1 MAGDKRR
8 IYLLDEIR
16 GLAIILMVFYHAFY
30 LLGNFFGL
38 ELMLAAQ
45 KFFEPLQPPFAC
57 LFILI
62 SGISCNLS
70 HSNFAR
76 GIRLFAIAL
85 GFTLVTAVILP
96 KFGIDGAQI
105 IFGILHLLSVSML
118 LFAFLKKPLAK
129 IPAAVGS
136 AVCMVLFFALYTVP
150 SGSVFGFALPQALYR
165 NSFTAM
171 LGFTPVG
178 FYSADYFPLI
188 PFWFI
193 FLAGTFVGRFIL
205 GGDLPEGFYRLRC
218 RPLAAV
224 GRKTL
229 IIYIAHWPIIF
240 LLGLI
245 ISKL

>member
-1 MAGDKRR
+1 
-8 IYLLDEIR
+8 
-16 GLAIILMVFYHAFY
+16 MVFYHAFY
-30 LLGNFFGL
+30 MFGSFF
-38 ELMLAAQ
+38 EMEFMSAAQ

-70 HSNFAR
+70 HSNFVR
-76 GIRLFAIAL
+76 GARLFAVAL

-96 KFGIDGAQI
+96 KFGIDEAQI

-118 LFAFLKKPLAK
+118 LFALLKKPLSK
-129 IPAAVGS
+129 IPTAVGIGIN
-136 AVCMVLFFALYTVP
+136 MVLFFVLYSVP
-150 SGSVFGFALPQALYR
+150 SGSILGFDLPQVLYANSLTAALGFAPH
-165 NSFTAM
+165 
-171 LGFTPVG
+171 G

-188 PFWFI
+188 PFLFM
-193 FLAGTFVGRFIL
+193 FFVGTFIGRFVL
-205 GGDLPEGFYRLRC
+205 NGDLPEGFYKLRC

-245 ISKL
+245 ISLF

>member
-1 MAGDKRR
+1 MSTNRKR

-30 LLGNFFGL
+30 LLGSFF
-38 ELMLAAQ
+38 EMDFMLAAQ

-70 HSNFAR
+70 HSNFIR
-76 GIRLFAIAL
+76 GIRLLAIAL
-85 GFTLVTAVILP
+85 GFTLVTAVVLP

-118 LFAFLKKPLAK
+118 LFAVLKKPLSK
-129 IPAAVGS
+129 IPPAVGF
-136 AVCMVLFFALYTVP
+136 AACVLLFFACWTVP
-150 SGSVFGFALPQALYR
+150 SGRILGLALPEVLYA
-165 NSFTAM
+165 NGFTAM
-171 LGFTPVG
+171 LGFAPAG

-188 PFWFI
+188 PFVFM
-193 FLAGTFVGRFIL
+193 FLAGTFAGRFVL
-205 GGDLPEGFYRLRC
+205 GGDLPEGFYKLRC
-218 RPLAAV
+218 KPLAAI

-245 ISKL
+245 ISKI

>member
-1 MAGDKRR
+1 MSTNRKR

-30 LLGNFFGL
+30 MLGTFF
-38 ELMLAAQ
+38 EMDFMLAAQ

-70 HSNFAR
+70 HSNFVR
-76 GIRLFAIAL
+76 GARLFAIAL
-85 GFTLVTAVILP
+85 GFTLFTAVILP
-96 KFGIDGAQI
+96 KFGIDEAQI

-118 LFAFLKKPLAK
+118 LFALLKKPLSK
-129 IPAAVGS
+129 IPTAIGL
-136 AVCMVLFFALYTVP
+136 AVCMVLFFVLYSVP
-150 SGSVFGFALPQALYR
+150 SGSIFGFDLPVELYA
-165 NSFTAM
+165 NSFTAT
-171 LGFTPVG
+171 LGFAPQG

-188 PFWFI
+188 PFLFM
-193 FLAGTFVGRFIL
+193 FFVGTFIGRFVL
-205 GGDLPEGFYRLRC
+205 NSELPEGFYKLRC
-218 RPLAAV
+218 KPLAAV

-245 ISKL
+245 ISLF

>member
-1 MAGDKRR
+1 MSTSRKR

-30 LLGNFFGL
+30 MLGSFF
-38 ELMLAAQ
+38 EMEFMSASQ

-70 HSNFAR
+70 HSNLIR
-76 GIRLFAIAL
+76 GIRLFAIAI

-118 LFAFLKKPLAK
+118 LFALLKKLLSK
-129 IPAAVGS
+129 IPTAVGF
-136 AVCMVLFFALYTVP
+136 AVFTVLFFVLYSVP
-150 SGSVFGFALPQALYR
+150 SGSILGFDLPQELYA
-165 NSFTAM
+165 NSFTAA
-171 LGFTPVG
+171 LGFAPHG

-188 PFWFI
+188 PFSFM
-193 FLAGTFVGRFIL
+193 FFAGTFIGRFVFN
-205 GGDLPEGFYRLRC
+205 GDLPEGFYKLRC
-218 RPLAAV
+218 KPLAAI

-245 ISKL
+245 ISKI

>member
-1 MAGDKRR
+1 MAGEKRR

-30 LLGNFFGL
+30 MFGNFF
-38 ELMLAAQ
+38 EMEFMSAAQ

-70 HSNFAR
+70 HSNLIR
-76 GIRLFAIAL
+76 GTRLFAIAM

-118 LFAFLKKPLAK
+118 LFAMLKKPLSK
-129 IPAAVGS
+129 IPASVGF
-136 AVCMVLFFALYTVP
+136 VINTLLFFVLYSVP
-150 SGSVFGFALPQALYR
+150 SGSIFGFDLPRTIYS
-165 NSFTAM
+165 NSFTAT
-171 LGFTPVG
+171 LGFAPAG

-188 PFWFI
+188 PFVFM
-193 FLAGTFVGRFIL
+193 FLAGTFIGRFVFN
-205 GGDLPEGFYRLRC
+205 GDLPEGFYRLRC
-218 RPLAAV
+218 KPLAAV

>member
-1 MAGDKRR
+1 MAGEKRR

-30 LLGNFFGL
+30 MFGSFFDM
-38 ELMLAAQ
+38 EFMSAAQ

-70 HSNFAR
+70 HSNFVR
-76 GIRLFAIAL
+76 GARLFAIAL

-118 LFAFLKKPLAK
+118 LFALLKKPLSK
-129 IPAAVGS
+129 IPTAVGF
-136 AVCMVLFFALYTVP
+136 AVNTLLFFVLYSVP
-150 SGSVFGFALPQALYR
+150 SGSIFGFDLPQVLYA
-165 NSFTAM
+165 NSFTAA
-171 LGFTPVG
+171 LGFAPAG

-188 PFWFI
+188 PFVFM
-193 FLAGTFVGRFIL
+193 FLAGTFMGRFL
-205 GGDLPEGFYRLRC
+205 FNGDLSEGFYKLRC
-218 RPLAAV
+218 RPLAAI

>member
-1 MAGDKRR
+1 MAGAKRR
-8 IYLLDEIR
+8 IFLLDEIR

-30 LLGNFFGL
+30 MLGSFF
-38 ELMLAAQ
+38 EMEFMLAAQ

-70 HSNFAR
+70 HSNFIR
-76 GIRLFAIAL
+76 GIRLFAIAM

-118 LFAFLKKPLAK
+118 IFALIRKPLSK
-129 IPAAVGS
+129 IPTAVGV
-136 AVCMVLFFALYTVP
+136 ALCMVLFFALYSVP
-150 SGSVFGFALPQALYR
+150 SGSIFGFDLPQVLYA
-165 NSFTAM
+165 NSFTAT
-171 LGFTPVG
+171 LGFAPAG

-188 PFWFI
+188 PFLFM
-193 FLAGTFVGRFIL
+193 FLAGTFMGRFVFNT
-205 GGDLPEGFYRLRC
+205 DLPEGFYKLRC

-245 ISKL
+245 ISKI

>member
-1 MAGDKRR
+1 MSTNRKR

-30 LLGNFFGL
+30 MLGTFF
-38 ELMLAAQ
+38 EMDFMLAAQ

-70 HSNFAR
+70 HSNFVRGAR
-76 GIRLFAIAL
+76 LLAIAL
-85 GFTLVTAVILP
+85 GFTLVTAVVLP

-118 LFAFLKKPLAK
+118 AFALVRRPISK
-129 IPAAVGS
+129 IPPAAGF
-136 AVCMVLFFALYTVP
+136 AVCMVLFFVLYDVP
-150 SGSVFGFALPQALYR
+150 SGNVFGLALPRELYL
-165 NSFTAM
+165 NSFTAA
-171 LGFTPVG
+171 LGFAPAG

-188 PFWFI
+188 PFLFM
-193 FLAGTFVGRFIL
+193 FFAGTFVGRFVL
-205 GGDLPEGFYRLRC
+205 SGDLPEGFYKCRC
-218 RPLAAV
+218 APLAAV

-245 ISKL
+245 ISKI

>member
-1 MAGDKRR
+1 MAGEKRR

-30 LLGNFFGL
+30 MLGSFFEMEFL
-38 ELMLAAQ
+38 AAAQ

-70 HSNFAR
+70 HSNFVR
-76 GIRLFAIAL
+76 GARLFAIAL

-96 KFGIDGAQI
+96 KFGIDEAQI

-118 LFAFLKKPLAK
+118 LFALLQKPLLK
-129 IPAAVGS
+129 IPPAVGF
-136 AVCMVLFFALYTVP
+136 AVCVVLFFICWSVP
-150 SGSVFGFALPQALYR
+150 SGSILGFDLPHALFANNFTAALGFAPH
-165 NSFTAM
+165 
-171 LGFTPVG
+171 G

-188 PFWFI
+188 PFLFM
-193 FLAGTFVGRFIL
+193 FFAGTFIGRFVL
-205 GGDLPEGFYRLRC
+205 NGDLPEGFYKLRC
-218 RPLAAV
+218 KPLAAI